1 MKYLKILVAVFLLA
15 ASSCSKKTAP
25 ATVTDVKPVID
36 GKKMYAQSCARCHGA
51 TGVEGG
57 APNLALF
64 TPGTERIAEIIA
76 NGKGRMPS
84 FKDDYSAEEIAAIA
98 GYVNGFKTK

>member
-1 MKYLKILVAVFLLA
+1 MKAAYLLLVIALITTASCTKKI
-15 ASSCSKKTAP
+15 SNT
-25 ATVTDVKPVID
+25 TVSQSPVTISAQ
-36 GKKMYAQSCARCHGA
+36 KLYAQGCARCHGA

-64 TPGTERIAEIIA
+64 MPGTERIAEIIA

-84 FKDDYSAEEIAAIA
+84 FEDDYTGEEIAAIA
-98 GYVNGFKTK
+98 GYVNNFKTK